1 MKELDKTLI
10 KFFKEKS
17 ENLGDKDIIKVS
29 EDLQMK
35 KVAFDMYK
43 VYGDHYDCL
52 WKLEDMDGGQF
63 LIRASDPQ
71 YDYSAKGDW
80 NLSSD
85 YEAKNVTLYYKNTPI
100 QRFSSSDF
108 GFESSNLN
116 IFKSAL
122 QEQLDDESFV
132 RDVLVSQPKDKFS
145 SLTVTHPEL
154 KKYFK

>member
-1 MKELDKTLI
+1 MRELDQTLI
-10 KFFKEKS
+10 RFFKDKS

-29 EDLQMK
+29 EDLRMK

-52 WKLEDMDGGQF
+52 WKLEDVDGSKF
-63 LIRASDPQ
+63 LVRASDPQ
-71 YDYSAKGDW
+71 FDYSSKGDW

-85 YEAKNVTLYYKNTPI
+85 YDAKNVTLFYKNTPI
-100 QRFSSSDF
+100 ERFSSSEF
-108 GFESSNLN
+108 GFESSDLNL
-116 IFKSAL
+116 FKSAL

-132 RDVLVSQPKDKFS
+132 RDVLGSQPKDKFS